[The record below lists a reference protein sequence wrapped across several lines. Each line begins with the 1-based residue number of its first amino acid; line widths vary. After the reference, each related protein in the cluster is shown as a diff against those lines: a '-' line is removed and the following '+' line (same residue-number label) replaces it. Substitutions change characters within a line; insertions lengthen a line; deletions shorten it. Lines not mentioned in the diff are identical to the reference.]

1 MVYKKILHIS
11 DIHIK
16 LQKGHEEYREVFK
29 RLYEKISNYNYEET
43 LIVIT
48 GDILHDR
55 ISLTPESIILCTEFL
70 KELSS
75 RLKTILIAGN
85 HDGFLN
91 SSERIDNISGVL
103 YGKDIKDLYYLKD
116 SGIYEYENILIGV
129 SSVFQEEIL
138 SSKELDNY
146 IESHGLKDR
155 TKIALYHGGVGSL
168 KLQNL
173 YMAKGEKTL
182 DDFIGYDYT
191 LLGDIHLHQYLDK
204 EKRVGY
210 AGSLISQNYGE
221 CDDNHGYILWDIE
234 KGVSHFEKIKNEYQY
249 KTCFIEEENLIIDKI
264 KFNIV
269 EEIEDI
275 KKYLPSKGKVQVT
288 INDKDKEIMKFLKNR
303 IKDVYWNEKGN
314 ILKSTIKENETKYDF
329 KINRKE
335 IINEI
340 LKTKYNKDIKTEI
353 IDWIDDELK
362 THDNKINK
370 EYNSYEILNL
380 KFENLFIYG
389 EDNEIDLTQYNLNQI
404 ILISGKN
411 STGKSSLIDII
422 MFNLYNEYARVISSS
437 VKKENSGIL
446 NNGKNNGYSELKIK
460 IEKDIF
466 IIRREYK
473 RNKKGLIETSSYLY
487 KLVNKNENIENIN
500 NNHKKKQIERYEYMG
515 EEYKKILLTSE
526 SGVTKEIINMIG
538 SKENF
543 MQMNMLMQHDN
554 ISFKNK
560 NQSERKTSLYKLL
573 NLDKY
578 EKIKTDMEDKR
589 KKINK
594 EYDILDLLLKD
605 IDIFELTN
613 EYNQNIKDD
622 QDLEK
627 EIVENNKLNEIL
639 TIKYQEL
646 MKNHMNV
653 NLEKIKRENV
663 VIQELNNLKIKIN
676 DYEKKIEIMD
686 IKELENNYKQ
696 KKEINENKEKELNIE
711 LENKLKLQK
720 NLFDTK
726 YELNQLDIE
735 YKIMEKQLKEIE
747 MNKTK
752 KELLSNEYRYICEE
766 YNKIQ
771 NSINVLEH
779 ELSSISSL
787 PKLTTLK
794 SEEEYKD
801 NEIKIQE
808 MENDIFLTENRKNLL
823 IKSIEEEDKN
833 NIEAE
838 YKSNEENKL
847 EKRRIN
853 IEITQKI
860 KFKEELDEFQY
871 NPECE
876 YCIRNPKV
884 KELLKIKIELD
895 LLTDK
900 YEKIILKDE
909 IEKRKV
915 DYDKNKEELN
925 LCYKKVNEY
934 TNKIKIM
941 IENKNNYEN
950 KVKEQSIKE
959 RIKKYDLNGIY
970 NRKIIK
976 ENEINEYNSL
986 DKKKYELINKLKEL
1000 DDEKDK
1006 IEKNKIIEEEK
1017 KIRDEE
1023 IFKIRNEIYL
1033 NKKIIE
1039 ETNDKYLKNK
1049 ELLNFKLIDI
1059 LKLDNFEKELI
1070 EIKYEK
1076 QLKQQNEK
1084 IKIDIDILQ
1093 QNLKELNDIINKF
1106 KIEQYIKKE
1115 NKNKK
1120 EIQINNY
1127 KINIEKIKEV
1137 ENQKNKYEY
1146 YKDILDKDGISIYII
1161 KKYLLIITDGIN
1173 EIIKD
1178 TINKRIN
1185 IYEDSDKIM
1194 IDIYNEN
1201 NEIVHFVGGMESFII
1216 DLSIK
1221 LVLSRILEISRSNFI
1236 IIDEGISSFDKEH
1249 LGNIEEL
1256 FVFLKNYYEIIFIM
1270 SHIEGIKDYVDKQI
1284 VINNKNGLSK
1294 ILK

>member
-48 GDILHDR
+48 GDLLHDR
-55 ISLTPESIILCTEFL
+55 TSLSPESIILCTEFL
-70 KELSS
+70 KELSN

-85 HDGFLN
+85 HDGYLY

-116 SGIYEYENILIGV
+116 SGIYKYENILIGV
-129 SSVFQEEIL
+129 SSVFQNEIL

-146 IESHGLKDR
+146 IESHGLKDMI
-155 TKIALYHGGVGSL
+155 KIALYHGGVGSL

-173 YMAKGEKTL
+173 YMVKGEKTL

-191 LLGDIHLHQYLDK
+191 LLGDIHYHQYLDK
-204 EKRVGY
+204 EKRIGY

-221 CDDNHGYILWDIE
+221 NDDNHGYILWDIE
-234 KGVSHFEKIKNEYQY
+234 KGVSHFEKIMNDYQY
-249 KTCFIEEENLIIDKI
+249 KTCFIEEEKLIIDKRN
-264 KFNIV
+264 FNIV
-269 EEIEDI
+269 EEIDEI
-275 KKYLPSKGKVQVT
+275 KRYLPSKGKVQIT
-288 INDKDKEIMKFLKNR
+288 MNDKDKEKMKFLKNK

-314 ILKSTIKENETKYDF
+314 ILKSTMKKDETKYDF

-340 LKTKYNKDIKTEI
+340 LKIKYNKDIKPEI
-353 IDWIDDELK
+353 IDWIENELK

-370 EYNSYEILNL
+370 EYNSYKILNV

-389 EDNEIDLTQYNLNQI
+389 EDNEIDLTKYNLNQI

-437 VKKENSGIL
+437 VKKDNSGIL

-460 IEKDIF
+460 IEKYIY

-500 NNHKKKQIERYEYMG
+500 NNHKKKQIEKYEYMG
-515 EEYKKILLTSE
+515 DEYKKILLTSE

-538 SKENF
+538 SRENF
-543 MQMNMLMQHDN
+543 MQMNMLMQQDN

-560 NQSERKTSLYKLL
+560 NQNERKTSLYKLL

-578 EKIKTDMEDKR
+578 EKIKTDMEEER

-594 EYDILDLLLKD
+594 EYDILHILVKD
-605 IDIFELTN
+605 VNIIELNN
-613 EYNQNIKDD
+613 EYEQNKKENK
-622 QDLEK
+622 DLEE
-627 EIVENNKLNEIL
+627 EIEKNNKLNDKL
-639 TIKYQEL
+639 TNKYQEL
-646 MKNHMNV
+646 IKNRINI
-653 NLEKIKRENV
+653 NINKIKRENI
-663 VIQELNNLKIKIN
+663 VIEELNNLKKKIN
-676 DYEKKIEIMD
+676 DYEKNID
-686 IKELENNYKQ
+686 IIDYKE
-696 KKEINENKEKELNIE
+696 KKEINEKKGIELNIE
-711 LENKLKLQK
+711 LENKLKSQK
-720 NLFDTK
+720 SLFDTK
-726 YELNQLDIE
+726 YELNELDIE
-735 YKIMEKQLKEIE
+735 YKNIEEQLKRIE
-747 MNKTK
+747 MNEMK
-752 KELLSNEYRYICEE
+752 KELLSKEYRDICEE

-771 NSINVLEH
+771 NTINLLEH
-779 ELSSISSL
+779 ELSSIL
-787 PKLTTLK
+787 LLTKLTRLK

-808 MENDIFLTENRKNLL
+808 IENDILLTENKKILL
-823 IKSIEEEDKN
+823 IKYIEKEDEN
-833 NIEAE
+833 NIETE
-838 YKSNEENKL
+838 YKKNDEKKL

-853 IEITQKI
+853 IEMKQK
-860 KFKEELDEFQY
+860 KKLKEELEEFEY
-871 NPECE
+871 NSECE

-895 LLTDK
+895 ELRDK
-900 YEKIILKDE
+900 YEKIILNNE

-925 LCYKKVNEY
+925 LCYKKENE
-934 TNKIKIM
+934 NLNNIKIM
-941 IENKNNYEN
+941 IENKNSYEN
-950 KVKEQSIKE
+950 KVKEESIKE
-959 RIKKYDLNGIY
+959 RIKKYDLDKIY
-970 NRKIIK
+970 NRKIRK

-986 DKKKYELINKLKEL
+986 NKKKYELINKLKEL
-1000 DDEKDK
+1000 DDEKEK
-1006 IEKNKIIEEEK
+1006 IEKNKIIEKEK

-1023 IFKIRNEIYL
+1023 IMKIRNEIYI
-1033 NKKIIE
+1033 NKKVIE
-1039 ETNDKYLKNK
+1039 ESNEKYLKNK
-1049 ELLNFKLIDI
+1049 ELINMKQIDNVI
-1059 LKLDNFEKELI
+1059 LDNLEKELKEI
-1070 EIKYEK
+1070 EIEK
-1076 QLKQQNEK
+1076 QFQLKN
-1084 IKIDIDILQ
+1084 IKIEIEINELEQ
-1093 QNLKELNDIINKF
+1093 KLKELNIKINKIN
-1106 KIEQYIKKE
+1106 IEQYKIIEKIKKVE
-1115 NKNKK
+1115 N
-1120 EIQINNY
+1120 EINNY
-1127 KINIEKIKEV
+1127 KVNLEKIIEV
-1137 ENQKNKYEY
+1137 EKVKNRYEY

-1173 EIIKD
+1173 DIIKD
-1178 TINKRIN
+1178 IINKRIN
-1185 IYEDSDKIM
+1185 IYEDNDKIM

-1201 NEIVHFVGGMESFII
+1201 NEIVNFVGGMESFII

-1249 LGNIEEL
+1249 LGNIEDL
-1256 FVFLKNYYEIIFIM
+1256 FVFLKNYYDIIFIM